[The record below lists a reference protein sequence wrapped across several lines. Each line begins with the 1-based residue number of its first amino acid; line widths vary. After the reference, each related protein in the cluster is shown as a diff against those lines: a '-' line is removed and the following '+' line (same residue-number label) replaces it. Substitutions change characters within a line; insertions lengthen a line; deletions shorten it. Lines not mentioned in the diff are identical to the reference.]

1 MSLGLK
7 EVFSC
12 SGSIGVSRSI
22 FVLFLV
28 YGKGFL
34 HMGWEWQCPDG
45 PFCIP
50 SHSFQGPKPPNL
62 ELRNA
67 IHVSV
72 PFGNGQFYAA

>member
-1 MSLGLK
+1 
-7 EVFSC
+7 
-12 SGSIGVSRSI
+12 
-22 FVLFLV
+22 
-28 YGKGFL
+28 
-34 HMGWEWQCPDG
+34 MGWEWQCLDG